1 LGELI
6 ENKKDLHSG
15 AESGILKGVDRNSIS
30 LPIETGRTDGASEP
44 WAIARHGKPLND
56 RQQALLDNLPEYD
69 SKVEVDRSDVSMVDL
84 AALTAKTGDEF
95 AMFTRGAKRLIVRG
109 DFEHVDVNMLKAGE
123 MKAQGYKW
131 SGHTHV
137 KVGDLLPSDG
147 DRVVLGA
154 FEQEGSVIYDSEGRH
169 RRFFI

>member
-1 LGELI
+1 M
-6 ENKKDLHSG
+6 
-15 AESGILKGVDRNSIS
+15 DRNSIS
-30 LPIETGRTDGASEP
+30 SPIEAGRTDGAGEP

-56 RQQALLDNLPEYD
+56 RQQALLDKLPDYD
-69 SKVEVDRSDVSMVDL
+69 SKAEVDKSDVSMMDL

-95 AMFTRGAKRLIVRG
+95 AMFTLGSRRMVVRG
-109 DFEHVDVNMLKAGE
+109 DFEHVDVDAVKAAG
-123 MKAQGYKW
+123 MNTHGYKW

-137 KVGDLLPSDG
+137 KAGDLLPSDG

>member
-1 LGELI
+1 
-6 ENKKDLHSG
+6 
-15 AESGILKGVDRNSIS
+15 
-30 LPIETGRTDGASEP
+30 
-44 WAIARHGKPLND
+44 
-56 RQQALLDNLPEYD
+56 
-69 SKVEVDRSDVSMVDL
+69 MMDL

-95 AMFTRGAKRLIVRG
+95 AMFTLGAKRLVVRG
-109 DFEHVDVNMLKAGE
+109 DAKYVNIDTEKAAK
-123 MKAQGYKW
+123 MNAQGYKW

-137 KVGDLLPSDG
+137 KVGDVLPSDG